1 MNVYLAFWVH
11 VRLIFQTFLF
21 LESRPSLLPVSR
33 ESDRDALSRQQRAP
47 RAKQSW
53 HQPSS
58 WGRAGWRRS
67 AAALTAE
74 TPPWGP
80 GPGPAQCG
88 RRRPVH
94 AEAVTAE
101 TVVEFSMERG
111 ESCSSLAGNELD
123 LFASLQ
129 RVLSRIRLSSL
140 PWGKGEGMAF
150 YSVRSAAPPRN
161 ALS

>member
-1 MNVYLAFWVH
+1 MWGSF
-11 VRLIFQTFLF
+11 FKLF
-21 LESRPSLLPVSR
+21 SFKSPAPPCCRCPGKVTVMPWAGSRGRPGLNNPGTNRPAGAGRV
-33 ESDRDALSRQQRAP
+33 EGVQQPLWP
-47 RAKQSW
+47 R
-53 HQPSS
+53 
-58 WGRAGWRRS
+58 R
-67 AAALTAE
+67 
-74 TPPWGP
+74 PPRWGP

-101 TVVEFSMERG
+101 IVVEFSMERG

-140 PWGKGEGMAF
+140 PWGKGEGRAF
-150 YSVRSAAPPRN
+150 DSVRSAAPPRN